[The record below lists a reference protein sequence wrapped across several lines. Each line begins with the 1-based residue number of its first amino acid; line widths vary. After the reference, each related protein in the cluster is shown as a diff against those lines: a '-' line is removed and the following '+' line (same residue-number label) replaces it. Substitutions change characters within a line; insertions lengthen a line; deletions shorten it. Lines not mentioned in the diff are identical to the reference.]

1 MNKKLKQIA
10 AVQMG
15 FSFRSSIKAAKNGTV
30 SVVQMKDLL
39 DDNTVRLSNLMKID
53 LETVKDHHLVRKGD
67 LIFRSRG
74 LTTTSAILLG
84 DPGRAIV
91 SAPLFRIRII
101 EPGEILPEYLNW
113 YISQQ
118 HAQIFLNSRAIGTA
132 QKMISMETL
141 TELEIVLPSL
151 PKQRAIIELALLSS
165 REQALYRRLAQKREQ
180 YISMALMQ
188 SAQGV

>member
-1 MNKKLKQIA
+1 MIVGLTYIA
-10 AVQMG
+10 SVHMG
-15 FSFRSSIKAAKNGTV
+15 YSFRSGLKASKTGDV
-30 SVVQMKDLL
+30 SVIQMKDLL
-39 DDNTVRLSNLMKID
+39 SDNTVSCEDLMEIEMKGFQD
-53 LETVKDHHLVRKGD
+53 RHLVRKGD

-74 LTTTSAILLG
+74 LVTTSAILVE

-113 YISQQ
+113 YISQK

-151 PKQRAIIELALLSS
+151 QKQRAIIELALLSS